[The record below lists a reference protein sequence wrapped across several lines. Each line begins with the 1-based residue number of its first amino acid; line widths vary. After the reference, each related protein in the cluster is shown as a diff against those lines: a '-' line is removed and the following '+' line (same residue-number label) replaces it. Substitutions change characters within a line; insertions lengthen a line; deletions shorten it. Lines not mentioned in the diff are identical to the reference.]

1 MKSPLRPIGPIR
13 FPSALTSPLLR
24 GGGLPDVAVLCLLAG
39 VIATV
44 IAFAREFEAPLRQAV
59 QIDLR
64 ASALPRYT
72 LYSLSRGVSALLI
85 SYVFALGFGWAA
97 AKSTVAE
104 RLLLPLL
111 DILQSIPVLGF
122 LPGLVLGLMSMF
134 PTRNVGLELA
144 AILMIFTA
152 QAWNLALSFYGSLK
166 SLPSPLREASQMSGW
181 GSSRTFWRLEVPAAA
196 QGLVWNGMLSM
207 AGGWFFLMVN
217 EAFRLGDHDYRLPGI
232 GSYMSVALDQ
242 GNVPAMARAV
252 FAMIVMIVCVDQL
265 LWRPLVV
272 WVEKFRVDDT
282 AGETE
287 TSWMLEL
294 LRRARLPHRIAV
306 LRRRAYASARRAA
319 APLYRPLQAA
329 ARPMIARAPRFR
341 VTHPV
346 VTRVGVA
353 LLLAG
358 IAAGAVFGLWNL
370 GLLLRQLRRG
380 DWGTLAVTSGLTF
393 ARVIGAVAISTAW
406 ALPAGVIIGRSPRL
420 ARLTQPIIQVVAA
433 FPAPML
439 FPLVILLLERIGI
452 GLGLGAVTLMVLSGQ
467 WYILFNVISG
477 VAALPEQLKDAATVF
492 QISHLA
498 RWRTLYLPAAFPA
511 LVTGWLTAAGGAW
524 NGSIVAEYIE
534 VGGTLRTTRGLG
546 SLISDATAHA
556 NFPLLAGGIALMS
569 LIVVGWNR
577 LMWRPLMR
585 WSQHRFGL
593 GQ

>member
-1 MKSPLRPIGPIR
+1 
-13 FPSALTSPLLR
+13 
-24 GGGLPDVAVLCLLAG
+24 
-39 VIATV
+39 
-44 IAFAREFEAPLRQAV
+44 
-59 QIDLR
+59 
-64 ASALPRYT
+64 
-72 LYSLSRGVSALLI
+72 
-85 SYVFALGFGWAA
+85 
-97 AKSTVAE
+97 
-104 RLLLPLL
+104 
-111 DILQSIPVLGF
+111 
-122 LPGLVLGLMSMF
+122 
-134 PTRNVGLELA
+134 
-144 AILMIFTA
+144 
-152 QAWNLALSFYGSLK
+152 
-166 SLPSPLREASQMSGW
+166 
-181 GSSRTFWRLEVPAAA
+181 
-196 QGLVWNGMLSM
+196 
-207 AGGWFFLMVN
+207 
-217 EAFRLGDHDYRLPGI
+217 
-232 GSYMSVALDQ
+232 
-242 GNVPAMARAV
+242 
-252 FAMIVMIVCVDQL
+252 
-265 LWRPLVV
+265 
-272 WVEKFRVDDT
+272 
-282 AGETE
+282 
-287 TSWMLEL
+287 
-294 LRRARLPHRIAV
+294 V

-492 QISHLA
+492 QLSTLA

>member
-1 MKSPLRPIGPIR
+1 LPA
-13 FPSALTSPLLR
+13 ALGSPLLR
-24 GGGLPDVAVLCLLAG
+24 GSGLPDAVVLCLLAG
-39 VIATV
+39 VIAMVVT
-44 IAFAREFEAPLRQAV
+44 FAREFEAPFRQAV
-59 QIDLR
+59 QIDLG
-64 ASALPRYT
+64 ASALPRYV

-97 AKSTVAE
+97 AKSPAAE

-122 LPGLVLGLMSMF
+122 LPGLVLGLMALF
-134 PTRNVGLELA
+134 PTRNMGLELA

-152 QAWNLALSFYGSLK
+152 QAWNLALSFYASLK
-166 SLPSPLREASQMSGW
+166 NLPPPLREASQMSGW
-181 GSSRTFWRLEVPAAA
+181 GPSRTFWRLEVPAAA

-242 GNVPAMARAV
+242 GNVPAMVRAIV
-252 FAMIVMIVCVDQL
+252 AMIVMIVCVDQL

-272 WVEKFRVDDT
+272 WVEKFRLDDT
-282 AGETE
+282 ARATE
-287 TSWMLEL
+287 SSWVLDI
-294 LRRARLPHRIAV
+294 LRQARLPRRLEV
-306 LRRRAYASARRAA
+306 LRHRAVRTARRATG
-319 APLYRPLQAA
+319 PLYRPIQAA
-329 ARPMIARAPRFR
+329 ARPVIGSAPRWR
-341 VTHPV
+341 VVPPV
-346 VTRVGVA
+346 LARIGMAIVVA
-353 LLLAG
+353 GCAT
-358 IAAGAVFGLWNL
+358 GAVFGLWTL
-370 GLLLRQLRRG
+370 GQLLRQLSRG

-393 ARVIGAVAISTAW
+393 ARVIGSVALATAW
-406 ALPAGVIIGRSPRL
+406 TLPVGVIIGRSPRL
-420 ARLTQPIIQVVAA
+420 ARLMQPLIQIVAA

-439 FPLVILLLERIGI
+439 FPIVILTLERAGI
-452 GLGLGAVTLMVLSGQ
+452 GLGWGAVVLMVLSGQ

-492 QISHLA
+492 QLSNAA
-498 RWRTLYLPAAFPA
+498 RWRTLYLPAALPA

-546 SLISDATAHA
+546 SLISEATAHA
-556 NFPLLAGGIALMS
+556 SFPLLAGGIACMS

-577 LMWRPLMR
+577 VMWRPLMR
-585 WSQHRFGL
+585 WAQYRFGL
-593 GQ
+593 GE